1 MQSMS
6 SCAPFV
12 YVTACEN
19 AVARSDLR
27 TIAQCFGASQV
38 QHHRAF
44 YSRKEP
50 NLLLDFYS
58 LKAKKKPCNHWNYRV
73 FNGASDVTRTHDL
86 LITNQLLYQLSYT
99 STFLTACTFYHMSPW
114 MSTKKFDDY
123 YLFSCMKKCRIPAQ
137 AVDFFRFLS
146 VVQNLHCYTTPKN
159 TRCFRLSRPRRR
171 SKFLHFRDNVFT

>member
-1 MQSMS
+1 MS

-12 YVTACEN
+12 YVTAWEN
-19 AVARSDLR
+19 AVAQSDLW

-58 LKAKKKPCNHWNYRV
+58 FKAKKKPCNHWNYRV
-73 FNGASDVTRTHDL
+73 FDGASDVTRTHDL

-99 STFLTACTFYHMSPW
+99 SEFLTACTFYHKSLR
-114 MSTKKFDDY
+114 MSTPKFDDY
-123 YLFSCMKKCRIPAQ
+123 YLFSCMKKCC
-137 AVDFFRFLS
+137 FFARFVGYLRFMS
-146 VVQNLHCYTTPKN
+146 LVQNLHCYPPPQ
-159 TRCFRLSRPRRR
+159 TRVVSGICG
-171 SKFLHFRDNVFT
+171 